1 MDSFP
6 VGDVIVGMLE
16 RHSLSSW
23 FGSLRVKLTITA
35 GRGCPT
41 GIVFTFYRLVSSA
54 IIIHDGKIDLF
65 KCCYAVISLT
75 EINSLF
81 ANICF
86 VRKKKEKI
94 KIKEIC

>member
-41 GIVFTFYRLVSSA
+41 GIVFTFYS
-54 IIIHDGKIDLF
+54 
-65 KCCYAVISLT
+65 
-75 EINSLF
+75 
-81 ANICF
+81 
-86 VRKKKEKI
+86 
-94 KIKEIC
+94 